1 MAEGLQGEWFPSPVI
16 VDSDSGDKFLCF
28 LPLEKCPLFATK
40 DLASFSRQAW
50 RRELCLMGPLV
61 LFFFPPHFPVLA
73 ASHRLEFLGQGSHL
87 ICGCDRSLSYSN
99 AGPCCLGL
107 GTLTCNIRLRA
118 PKTLQFPLCHSGNS
132 GPPSSC
138 PPEPVLVASGS
149 LLGWEREYRWHPCC
163 VTKGSRARFFLHAV

>member
-61 LFFFPPHFPVLA
+61 LFFF
-73 ASHRLEFLGQGSHL
+73 FLPISL
-87 ICGCDRSLSYSN
+87 FWLPRIAWSSWARDR
-99 AGPCCLGL
+99 
-107 GTLTCNIRLRA
+107 I
-118 PKTLQFPLCHSGNS
+118 
-132 GPPSSC
+132 
-138 PPEPVLVASGS
+138 
-149 LLGWEREYRWHPCC
+149 
-163 VTKGSRARFFLHAV
+163 